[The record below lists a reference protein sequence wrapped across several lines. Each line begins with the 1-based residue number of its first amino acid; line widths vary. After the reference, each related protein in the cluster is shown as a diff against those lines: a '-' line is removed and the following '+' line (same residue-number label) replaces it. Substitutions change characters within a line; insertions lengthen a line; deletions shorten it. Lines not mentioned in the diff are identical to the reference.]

1 MAGRDRVAALQR
13 ARQRQRKIEE
23 QTARAV
29 RAHAATARAQD
40 ARARAIE
47 KADQR
52 VMEATEAA
60 IHETAHLAAICG
72 SAEAAAEI
80 LNLELR
86 EVRRALTHHE
96 RTDG

>member
-47 KADQR
+47 KADER
-52 VMEATEAA
+52 VTEAAEAA
-60 IHETAHLAAICG
+60 IHEIARLVAVCG

-80 LNLELR
+80 LDLELR
-86 EVRRALTHHE
+86 EVRRALTRHE
-96 RTDG
+96 QS